1 MAGLAT
7 GLAIAGL
14 AISAGTTAVS
24 FIQAGQSRRKQQE
37 YEAEADKAM
46 AEARRQLQVNYAK
59 QMSIKKEPYAQERM
73 AMLSQ
78 GQQVVDAA
86 SESDRGAASAAAQVL
101 MGQQVGQADIT
112 NRQGTDLQ
120 NIENAILEEE
130 SRLRDI
136 NVDLDM
142 QEVEGQM
149 AAAADMRTQAALQ
162 TQEGIQ
168 GIANTAQ
175 AGLAMVPLYSEN
187 KTATNN
193 AILAAQG
200 ADPTYLQGYDPT
212 TATGKQYRQMKRQNP
227 GFEVNTNYQR
237 ALAGLDLNQST
248 TTTPATTPAVTPAVT
263 SSLINPSPSFGSGL
277 YNYQNPFSLQKPTL
291 NIPGINPMTG
301 RPWGQ

>member
-1 MAGLAT
+1 MSGLIV
-7 GLAIAGL
+7 GIAGL
-14 AISAGTTAVS
+14 TLSAGTTAAS
-24 FIQAGQSRRKQQE
+24 FIQAGKSKRMQEE

-59 QMSIKKEPYAQERM
+59 QMSIKKEPYAQERL

-78 GQQVVDAA
+78 GQQVVNAA
-86 SESDRGAASAAAQVL
+86 SESDRGAASAAGQVL
-101 MGQQVGQADIT
+101 MGQQASQADIA
-112 NRQGTDLQ
+112 NRQVTDLQ

-149 AAAADMRTQAALQ
+149 AAAADMRTQAAQQ
-162 TQEGIQ
+162 TQQGIQ

-175 AGLAMVPLYSEN
+175 AGLAMVPLYSQN
-187 KTATNN
+187 KSATNN
-193 AILAAQG
+193 AILEAQG
-200 ADPTYLQGYDPT
+200 ADPTYLQGYDQT

-237 ALAGLDLNQST
+237 ALAGLPVNQ
-248 TTTPATTPAVTPAVT
+248 TPPQTAPAVAPQTQP
-263 SSLINPSPSFGSGL
+263 SLLSPISQGYQGF
-277 YNYQNPFSLQKPTL
+277 NFQNPFNIQIPTL
-291 NIPGINPMTG
+291 NFPGINPVTQ

>member
-1 MAGLAT
+1 MAGLLT

-14 AISAGTTAVS
+14 AISAGTTATS
-24 FIQAGQSRRKQQE
+24 FIQAGKQRRLQE
-37 YEAEADKAM
+37 GYEADADKAL
-46 AEARRQLQVNYAK
+46 AEARRALQVNYAK
-59 QMSIKKEPYAQERM
+59 QMSIKKEPYNQERL

-78 GQQVVDAA
+78 GQQVIDAA
-86 SESDRGAASAAAQVL
+86 SDSDRGAASAAGQVL
-101 MGQQVGQADIT
+101 MGQQSSQADIT
-112 NRQGTDLQ
+112 NRQSDELI

-149 AAAADMRTQAALQ
+149 NAAADARIAAADATQA
-162 TQEGIQ
+162 GIQ
-168 GIANTAQ
+168 GIGQTAQ
-175 AGLAMVPLYSEN
+175 AGLAMVPLYSQS

-193 AILAAQG
+193 AILQAQG

-212 TATGKQYRQMKRQNP
+212 TATGKQYRQMQRQNP
-227 GFEVNTNYQR
+227 SFDVNTNYQR
-237 ALAGLDLNQST
+237 ALAGLSVNQ
-248 TTTPATTPAVTPAVT
+248 PPPQVAPAVAPQTKL
-263 SSLINPSPSFGSGL
+263 SLMNPSPSFGSGL
-277 YNYQNPFSLQKPTL
+277 YNYQQNPFSLQTPTL

>member
-1 MAGLAT
+1 MAGLLT

-14 AISAGTTAVS
+14 AISAGTTATS
-24 FIQAGQSRRKQQE
+24 FIQAGKQRRLQE
-37 YEAEADKAM
+37 GYEADADKAL
-46 AEARRQLQVNYAK
+46 AEARRALQVNYAK
-59 QMSIKKEPYAQERM
+59 QMSIKKEPYNQERL

-78 GQQVVDAA
+78 GQQVIDAA
-86 SESDRGAASAAAQVL
+86 SDSDRGAASAAGQVL
-101 MGQQVGQADIT
+101 MGQQSSQADIT
-112 NRQGTDLQ
+112 NRQSDELI

-149 AAAADMRTQAALQ
+149 NAAADARIAAADATQA
-162 TQEGIQ
+162 GIQ
-168 GIANTAQ
+168 GIGQTAQ
-175 AGLAMVPLYSEN
+175 AGLAMVPLYSQS

-193 AILAAQG
+193 AILQAQG

-212 TATGKQYRQMKRQNP
+212 TATGKQYRQMQRQNP
-227 GFEVNTNYQR
+227 SFDVNTNYQR
-237 ALAGLDLNQST
+237 ALAGLSVNQ
-248 TTTPATTPAVTPAVT
+248 PPPQVAPAVAPQTKL
-263 SSLINPSPSFGSGL
+263 SLMNPSPSFGSGL

>member
-1 MAGLAT
+1 
-7 GLAIAGL
+7 
-14 AISAGTTAVS
+14 
-24 FIQAGQSRRKQQE
+24 
-37 YEAEADKAM
+37 M

-149 AAAADMRTQAALQ
+149 AAAADMRTQAAQQ

-175 AGLAMVPLYSEN
+175 AGLSMIQLYSQN
-187 KTATNN
+187 M
-193 AILAAQG
+193 AAQ
-200 ADPTYLQGYDPT
+200 
-212 TATGKQYRQMKRQNP
+212 KQALGGVQLTSDKFRFRQICNPNQN
-227 GFEVNTNYQR
+227 FKFQISN
-237 ALAGLDLNQST
+237 
-248 TTTPATTPAVTPAVT
+248 
-263 SSLINPSPSFGSGL
+263 SFKF
-277 YNYQNPFSLQKPTL
+277 Q
-291 NIPGINPMTG
+291 IGIN
-301 RPWGQ
+301 GQR

>member
-1 MAGLAT
+1 MAGLLT

-14 AISAGTTAVS
+14 AISAGTTATS
-24 FIQAGQSRRKQQE
+24 FIQAGKQRRLQE
-37 YEAEADKAM
+37 GYEADADKAL
-46 AEARRQLQVNYAK
+46 AEARRALQVNYAK
-59 QMSIKKEPYAQERM
+59 QMSIKKEPYNQERL

-78 GQQVVDAA
+78 GQQVIDAA
-86 SESDRGAASAAAQVL
+86 SDSDRGAASAAGQVL
-101 MGQQVGQADIT
+101 MGQQSSQADIT
-112 NRQGTDLQ
+112 NRQSDELI

-149 AAAADMRTQAALQ
+149 NAAADARIAAADATQA
-162 TQEGIQ
+162 GIQ
-168 GIANTAQ
+168 GIGQTAQ
-175 AGLAMVPLYSEN
+175 AGLAMVPLYSQS

-193 AILAAQG
+193 AILQAQG

-212 TATGKQYRQMKRQNP
+212 TATGKQYRQMQRQNP
-227 GFEVNTNYQR
+227 SFDVNTNYQR
-237 ALAGLDLNQST
+237 ALAGLSVNQ
-248 TTTPATTPAVTPAVT
+248 PPPQVAPAVAPQTKL
-263 SSLINPSPSFGSGL
+263 SLMNPSPSFGSGL
-277 YNYQNPFSLQKPTL
+277 YNYQQNPFSLQNPTL

>member
-1 MAGLAT
+1 MAGLLT

-14 AISAGTTAVS
+14 AISAGTTATS
-24 FIQAGQSRRKQQE
+24 FIQAGKQRRLQE
-37 YEAEADKAM
+37 GYEADADKAL
-46 AEARRQLQVNYAK
+46 AEARRALQVNYAK
-59 QMSIKKEPYAQERM
+59 QMSIKKEPYNQERL

-78 GQQVVDAA
+78 GQQVIDAA
-86 SESDRGAASAAAQVL
+86 SDSDRGAASAAGQVL
-101 MGQQVGQADIT
+101 MGQQSSQADIT
-112 NRQGTDLQ
+112 NRQSDELI

-149 AAAADMRTQAALQ
+149 NAAADARIAAADATQA
-162 TQEGIQ
+162 GIQ
-168 GIANTAQ
+168 GIGQTAQ
-175 AGLAMVPLYSEN
+175 AGLAMVPLYSQS

-193 AILAAQG
+193 AILQAQG

-212 TATGKQYRQMKRQNP
+212 TATGKQYRQMQRQNP
-227 GFEVNTNYQR
+227 SFEVNTNYQR
-237 ALAGLDLNQST
+237 ALAGLSVNQ
-248 TTTPATTPAVTPAVT
+248 PPPQVAPAVAPQTKL
-263 SSLINPSPSFGSGL
+263 SLMNPSPSFGSGL
-277 YNYQNPFSLQKPTL
+277 YNYQQNPFSLQNPTL